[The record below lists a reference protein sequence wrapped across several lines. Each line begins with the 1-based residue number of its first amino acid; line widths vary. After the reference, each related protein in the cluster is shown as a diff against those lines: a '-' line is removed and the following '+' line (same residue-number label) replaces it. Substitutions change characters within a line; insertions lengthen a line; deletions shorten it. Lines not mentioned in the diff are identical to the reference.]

1 MSFQK
6 KKHKIYENKCLKS
19 ADTII
24 TTSPSLTKKYSL
36 INSNSKTIYNGFNSF
51 IKGRKSKKFLIMYTG
66 IMKSVQ
72 NPQNLWEV
80 LREICLENESFFK
93 DLSVRLIGDFDEDI
107 MEDINIKLMKSNVK
121 FEKYLEKEHLDKEVC
136 KASVLLLSSVNIDSV
151 NNIIPGKLYYY
162 FSVKRP
168 ILAFSNLNSD
178 VHNIINQTKT
188 GRVFTYLN
196 KLDLKNHI
204 LELYSNY
211 KTGNDNFSTLGL
223 SNYTYNKLSLSLDD
237 ILKKLLINGNSN

>member
-1 MSFQK
+1 
-6 KKHKIYENKCLKS
+6 
-19 ADTII
+19 
-24 TTSPSLTKKYSL
+24 
-36 INSNSKTIYNGFNSF
+36 
-51 IKGRKSKKFLIMYTG
+51 
-66 IMKSVQ
+66 
-72 NPQNLWEV
+72 
-80 LREICLENESFFK
+80 
-93 DLSVRLIGDFDEDI
+93 
-107 MEDINIKLMKSNVK
+107 MKSNVK

-211 KTGNDNFSTLGL
+211 KTGNDNLSTLGL

-237 ILKKLLINGNSN
+237 ILKKTID